1 MGAVAGRAQPASHKQ
16 ILEVKAIQTARTVDN
31 SPSRAPLAVIRVLY
45 GMRRFLILC
54 RFAILC
60 RGGGTESRKR
70 SNVDVSPVDVSP
82 DMEHSVTAR
91 RGTYAGFHRGD
102 MTAAE
107 PLEERIEWT
116 EPGESPRRGT
126 YHGRDG
132 VTPYLTQ
139 PRAAGAE
146 VDSGRFIML
155 TPGFAPKVATM
166 GRM

>member
-1 MGAVAGRAQPASHKQ
+1 M
-16 ILEVKAIQTARTVDN
+16 
-31 SPSRAPLAVIRVLY
+31 
-45 GMRRFLILC
+45 
-54 RFAILC
+54 
-60 RGGGTESRKR
+60 
-70 SNVDVSPVDVSP
+70 DVSP

-107 PLEERIEWT
+107 PLEARIEWT
-116 EPGESPRRGT
+116 EPGAFPRRGT

-132 VTPYLTQ
+132 VKPYLTQ

-146 VDSGRFIML
+146 GDSGRFIMF